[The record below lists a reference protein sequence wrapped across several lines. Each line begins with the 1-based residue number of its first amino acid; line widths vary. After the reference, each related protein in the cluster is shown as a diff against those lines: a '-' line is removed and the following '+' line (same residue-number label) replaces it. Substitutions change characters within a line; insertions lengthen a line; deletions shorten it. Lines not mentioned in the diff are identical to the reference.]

1 MRVYLGTSE
10 ANGGY
15 ARKLAGKIGE
25 LIKDRGYRLISLKN
39 DGSDL
44 ERVLKLD
51 GDEWVGCQ
59 KQIIEKIRK
68 ADVCVFEVSAGD
80 LSIGFW
86 VWSALSMG
94 KAVILLGKSEKVLA
108 LFGGIGPSS
117 MITVVYKDSDLKEK
131 LDLALKQAG
140 TLVNTRFNLFIPRE
154 LMAYLDWVAKNLGV
168 NRSEYIRKLIEKE
181 VRRRK

>member
-1 MRVYLGTSE
+1 MYFEVDCRNGEDGWRLLAKISAMLNEMGHKLINNSLIGDNLTRSAE
-10 ANGGY
+10 AGGD
-15 ARKLAGKIGE
+15 RWFDGLKHILAE
-25 LIKDRGYRLISLKN
+25 
-39 DGSDL
+39 
-44 ERVLKLD
+44 
-51 GDEWVGCQ
+51 
-59 KQIIEKIRK
+59 IRK
-68 ADVCVFEVSAGD
+68 ADVCVFEVSIGD

-108 LFGGIGPSS
+108 LFEGIGPNS
-117 MITVVYKDSDLKEK
+117 MITVVYKDGDLKEK